1 MKEKEIK
8 LFEEF
13 NPLNVFITMS
23 IIDEFQCNNQNIELE
38 SIWKLMPKNNELK
51 EIIVGSSGIIKV

>member
-23 IIDEFQCNNQNIELE
+23 IIDEFQFNNQNIELE
-38 SIWKLMPKNNELK
+38 SIWRLMPKNNELK